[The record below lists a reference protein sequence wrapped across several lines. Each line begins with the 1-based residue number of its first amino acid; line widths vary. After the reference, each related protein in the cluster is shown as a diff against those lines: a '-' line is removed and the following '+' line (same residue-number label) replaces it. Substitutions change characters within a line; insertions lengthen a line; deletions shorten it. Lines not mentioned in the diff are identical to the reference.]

1 MGLAFL
7 FCSIYLLLNPMALEL
22 TSSNP
27 NYRIR
32 HAQATVFRADAFAD
46 FKKLPQETKEQLY
59 TNKRSV
65 TQYLRPVEGKISEG
79 ASEILLS
86 ETGVYRAILTEI
98 VIVRNSDTTEF
109 TVPCYVAR
117 DFKIT
122 KGHIEAGRFQI
133 EISEPLFRITVVDQE
148 GKRVA
153 EKNLELS
160 FEPPTDGPTE
170 MTFEFRTDANGE
182 LVFLGDPLKYKPQ
195 VLDKPWLR
203 IRTEPLF

>member
-1 MGLAFL
+1 MWLGFL
-7 FCSIYLLLNPMALEL
+7 VYSIYMLLNPIVLEL

-32 HAQATVFRADAFAD
+32 HAQATLFRADAYAD
-46 FKKLPQETKEQLY
+46 FKNLPREKKEHLY
-59 TNKRSV
+59 ASRRSLK
-65 TQYLRPVEGKISEG
+65 QYLGHVEGKISEG
-79 ASEILLS
+79 VSENLLLS
-86 ETGVYRAILTEI
+86 ETGVYRAMFTQI
-98 VIVRNSDTTEF
+98 VIVRSSDRTEF
-109 TVPCYVAR
+109 TVPCYIAK

-122 KGHIEAGRFQI
+122 KRDIETGRFKI
-133 EISEPLFRITVVDQE
+133 EISEPLFRVIVVDQE

-153 EKNLELS
+153 ENLELS

-170 MTFEFRTDANGE
+170 MTFEFKTDNGE
-182 LVFLGDPLKYKPQ
+182 LVFLGDPLKYRPQ